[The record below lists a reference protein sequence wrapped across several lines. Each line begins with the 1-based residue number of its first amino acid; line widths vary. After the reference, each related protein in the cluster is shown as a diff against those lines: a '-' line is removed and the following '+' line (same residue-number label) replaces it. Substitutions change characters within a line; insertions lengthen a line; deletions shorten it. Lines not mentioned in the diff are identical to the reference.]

1 MGKRPSKL
9 KRACLRCWP
18 VLRFRVLGRGVA
30 RWKRYCV
37 RALIG
42 LPLVLV
48 ATVVIVT
55 QTPIMGNLLL
65 PRMSAAL
72 GMGIKAGGVY
82 VAAAGREVFG
92 GRKVPAR
99 SDPEPGLALGP
110 LSPVGGDR

>member
-18 VLRFRVLGRGVA
+18 VLRFRVVGRGVA
-30 RWKRYCV
+30 RWKRYCL

-42 LPLVLV
+42 LPLALV

-65 PRMSAAL
+65 PRMSAAI
-72 GMGIKAGGVY
+72 GMERCPRPS
-82 VAAAGREVFG
+82 GRCSMPR
-92 GRKVPAR
+92 GRMATHDTD
-99 SDPEPGLALGP
+99 S
-110 LSPVGGDR
+110 S